1 VVQLSTLDGM
11 NLTQHLGSICKGAG
25 IGLLIG
31 LASIATVDKK
41 TLVVL
46 HIVTKPVELVMW
58 LAQKTL
64 GLSDGSAAFM
74 GWFGTAI
81 YMMILGGL
89 IGWGVSVLLAKA
101 SGDE

>member
-1 VVQLSTLDGM
+1 M
-11 NLTQHLGSICKGAG
+11 NITQHLGLICKGAG
-25 IGLLIG
+25 IGFLIG
-31 LASIATVDKK
+31 LASIATIDKK

-64 GLSDGSAAFM
+64 GLNDASAALM

-81 YMMILGGL
+81 YMAILGGL
-89 IGWGVSVLLAKA
+89 IGWGISLLIAKA
-101 SGDE
+101 SDGE